1 MAGRVVIRGDQLG
14 GYGLY
19 FSICLI
25 VVGAPLTAL
34 LSRVWAS
41 RASLLL
47 WVIFWILI
55 AGTIV
60 ASQVIVRRTF
70 VEVSSDGV
78 RWFFRVPRQH
88 GEEPLANLIS
98 VERYASG
105 ALVFFNGGAG
115 RVAVSRSDFSNS
127 EINRVVETLRGL
139 GARVEA
145 GQAMTTW

>member
-1 MAGRVVIRGDQLG
+1 M
-14 GYGLY
+14 
-19 FSICLI
+19 
-25 VVGAPLTAL
+25 
-34 LSRVWAS
+34 
-41 RASLLL
+41 
-47 WVIFWILI
+47 IFWVFI

-78 RWFFRVPRQH
+78 RWFYRVPRQQ
-88 GEEPLANLIS
+88 GEEPLANLIK

-105 ALVFFNGGAG
+105 AFLFFNGGAG

-139 GARVEA
+139 GARVVT
-145 GQAMTTW
+145 GQQ